1 MNVPLQPMPI
11 SHTRLVFRLA
21 KESILFALD
30 ALRVN
35 KLRTILSLLGITIGI
50 FAIISVFTVTDA
62 LERKIRKDVES
73 LGSSVIYVQ
82 KWPWVPENGE
92 EYPWWKYMSR
102 PLPGYKETQEL
113 NRRLSAAKAVAYVA
127 SIGNQT
133 AKSKNNSV
141 ENIVVLC
148 ASHDYDQIKVL
159 DLRDGRYF
167 TESESNSGKPIAIL
181 GADIARAL
189 FPAGNAVGQN
199 ITIRGLKLNVIGV
212 VNKEGSSLMGNS
224 SDNNVIIPV
233 NYARNL
239 VNLRSDQIDPFIMVK
254 AAEGIPTTELR
265 AEIKGAMRSIR
276 RIQPKESDDFALNET
291 SLLSS
296 SLQSLFGT
304 LGIAGWIIGGFS
316 ILVGGFGIANI
327 MFVSVRERTP
337 IIGIQKSLGA
347 RNYFILLQFLIEAIF
362 LCLIGGSAGL
372 LMVYGLAEAATA
384 IVDFDLSLTTGNIIT
399 GVFISAGIGLIS
411 GFIPALRASQMNPV
425 DAIRAV

>member
-1 MNVPLQPMPI
+1 MSTFATMAI
-11 SHTRLVFRLA
+11 SHFRLFLRLA
-21 KESILFALD
+21 KESVLFALD

-82 KWPWVPENGE
+82 KWPWVPEGGE
-92 EYPWWKYMSR
+92 EYPWWKYLSR
-102 PLPGYKETQEL
+102 PLPGYKETQDL
-113 NRRLSAAKAVAYVA
+113 NRRLSAASAVAYVA

-148 ASHDYDQIKVL
+148 ASHDYDQIKFL

-189 FPAGNAVGQN
+189 FPAGNAVGQY
-199 ITIRGLKLNVIGV
+199 ITIRGLKLHVIGV
-212 VNKEGSSLMGNS
+212 VQKEGSSLVGNS

-254 AAEGIPTTELR
+254 AAPGVPTPELR

-276 RIQPKESDDFALNET
+276 KLQPKESDDFALNET

-296 SLQSLFGT
+296 SLQSLFST

-327 MFVSVRERTP
+327 MFVSVKERTP

-362 LCLIGGSAGL
+362 LCILGGTAGL
-372 LMVYGLAEAATA
+372 LMVYGLAEAATSA
-384 IVDFDLSLTTGNIIT
+384 MDFDLSLTTGNVIS
-399 GVFISAGIGLIS
+399 GVIISASIGLIS
-411 GFIPALRASQMNPV
+411 GFIPAMQASQMNPV
-425 DAIRAV
+425 DAIRSV